1 VSDIRTAFG
10 MVDGISVNGDHLYKY
25 TKDWGTW
32 GSMLLGSF
40 GVDMQ
45 KLSTDFIYLRVTR
58 PEAYSINVGDFLY
71 KDLGLMGSD
80 VDLTKLM
87 RFLGVDIRDGERY
100 DGLGVSTRTGKKRI
114 EIERRTNILY
124 RRIRQK

>member
-1 VSDIRTAFG
+1 
-10 MVDGISVNGDHLYKY
+10 
-25 TKDWGTW
+25 
-32 GSMLLGSF
+32 
-40 GVDMQ
+40 
-45 KLSTDFIYLRVTR
+45 
-58 PEAYSINVGDFLY
+58 
-71 KDLGLMGSD
+71 MGSD